1 MTIQLSNHFTYKKLF
16 CYVLPS
22 ILMMLFTSTYSIV
35 DGFFVSN
42 FVGKTA
48 FAAVN
53 LIMPLLLGVSSV
65 GFMLGTGGSAIV
77 SMTLGQGKKDMANR
91 YFSMIVYATFVLGCL
106 FAAAGF
112 TLCPIVARSLG
123 ATGELLGFSVTYGRI
138 LFAAIPFYMMQTMFQ
153 SFFVVAEK
161 PKYNLKVT
169 VAAGLT
175 NIVLDYVLIK
185 VLGWGIQGAAWATAV
200 SYLVGSIVPLIYFF
214 RQHNSSP
221 LRLGATG
228 WYGRIFLKT
237 CTNGSSEMV
246 SNISASVVGFL
257 YNLQLMKYAGEDG
270 VAAYGVIMYAGFIFI
285 AIFIGYSIGSSPIVS
300 YHYGAGNKTELH
312 NMFRKGLTLMTVG
325 GLVLVGLGELA
336 ARPVVALFTS
346 YDVALM
352 EMTVFAARICT
363 LSFVFAAVNI
373 WGSGFFTALNN
384 GLVSALISF
393 LRTLVFQ
400 VTTILLL
407 PLLFGLNG
415 VWFSMVTADFL
426 ATVVTVVF
434 LVRLRRRY
442 GY

>member
-1 MTIQLSNHFTYKKLF
+1 MQIQLSDHFTYRKLF
-16 CYVLPS
+16 RYVLPS

-53 LIMPLLLGVSSV
+53 LIMPLVLGVSSV
-65 GFMLGTGGSAIV
+65 GFM
-77 SMTLGQGKKDMANR
+77 
-91 YFSMIVYATFVLGCL
+91 
-106 FAAAGF
+106 
-112 TLCPIVARSLG
+112 
-123 ATGELLGFSVTYGRI
+123 
-138 LFAAIPFYMMQTMFQ
+138 
-153 SFFVVAEK
+153 
-161 PKYNLKVT
+161 
-169 VAAGLT
+169 
-175 NIVLDYVLIK
+175 
-185 VLGWGIQGAAWATAV
+185 
-200 SYLVGSIVPLIYFF
+200 
-214 RQHNSSP
+214 
-221 LRLGATG
+221 
-228 WYGRIFLKT
+228 
-237 CTNGSSEMV
+237 
-246 SNISASVVGFL
+246 
-257 YNLQLMKYAGEDG
+257 
-270 VAAYGVIMYAGFIFI
+270 
-285 AIFIGYSIGSSPIVS
+285 
-300 YHYGAGNKTELH
+300 
-312 NMFRKGLTLMTVG
+312 
-325 GLVLVGLGELA
+325 LGELA

>member
-1 MTIQLSNHFTYKKLF
+1 MQIQLSDHFTYRKLF
-16 CYVLPS
+16 RYVLPS

-53 LIMPLLLGVSSV
+53 LIMPLVLGVSSV

-77 SMTLGQGKKDMANR
+77 SMTLGQGKGGLANR
-91 YFSMIVYATFVLGCL
+91 YFSMVVYATFVLGCI
-106 FAAAGF
+106 FAAVGF
-112 TLCPIVARSLG
+112 VASPVIARRLG
-123 ATGELLGFSVTYGRI
+123 AAGELLAFCVAYGRI
-138 LFAAIPFYMMQTMFQ
+138 LFAFMPFFMMQTMFQ

-161 PKYNLKVT
+161 PTYNLKVT

-175 NIVLDYVLIK
+175 NIVLDYVFIK
-185 VLGWGIQGAAWATAV
+185 TLGWGIQGAAWATAT
-200 SYLVGSIVPLIYFF
+200 SYLVGSVVPLVYFF

-228 WYGRIFLKT
+228 WYGRVFLKT

-246 SNISASVVGFL
+246 SNLSASVVGFL

-300 YHYGAGNKTELH
+300 YHYGAGNKAELH

>member
-1 MTIQLSNHFTYKKLF
+1 MTIQLSDHFTYRKLF
-16 CYVLPS
+16 RYVLPS

-77 SMTLGQGKKDMANR
+77 SMTLGQGRKDLANR
-91 YFSMIVYATFVLGCL
+91 YFSMIVCATFILGCI

-112 TLCPIVARSLG
+112 LLCPAIARRLG
-123 ATGELLGFSVTYGRI
+123 ATGNLLEFATMYGRL

-161 PKYNLKVT
+161 PNYNLKVT
-169 VAAGLT
+169 VAAGLA
-175 NIVLDYVLIK
+175 NIVLDYVFIK
-185 VLGWGIQGAAWATAV
+185 ICGWGIEGAALATAIG
-200 SYLVGSIVPLIYFF
+200 YLVGSVVPLVYFF
-214 RQHNSSP
+214 RRHNSSP
-221 LRLGATG
+221 LRLGRTRL
-228 WYGRIFLKT
+228 YGRIFIKT

-246 SNISASVVGFL
+246 SNLSASVVGFL

-270 VAAYGVIMYAGFIFI
+270 VAAYGVLMYAGFIFV
-285 AIFIGYSIGSSPIVS
+285 AIFIGYAIGSSPIVS
-300 YHYGAGNKTELH
+300 YHYGAKNTDELH
-312 NMFRKGLTLMTVG
+312 NMFGKGLFLMVAG
-325 GLVLVGLGELA
+325 GVVLVTIGQIFAE
-336 ARPVVALFTS
+336 PMVALFAG
-346 YDVALM
+346 YDQQLM
-352 EMTVFAARICT
+352 AMTLWGGRIC
-363 LSFVFAAVNI
+363 LFSFVFAGINI
-373 WGSGFFTALNN
+373 WGSSFFTALNN

-400 VTTILLL
+400 VATILIL
-407 PLLFGLNG
+407 PLLFGLRG
-415 VWFSMVTADFL
+415 IWFAMVAADFL
-426 ATVVTVVF
+426 AACVTVLF
-434 LVRLRRRY
+434 LLALRKRY

>member
-1 MTIQLSNHFTYKKLF
+1 MQIQLSDHFTYKKLF
-16 CYVLPS
+16 RYVLPS
-22 ILMMLFTSTYSIV
+22 ILMMLFTSTYSVV

-106 FAAAGF
+106 FATAGF

-228 WYGRIFLKT
+228 WYGRIFVKT

-246 SNISASVVGFL
+246 SNLSASVVGFL

-270 VAAYGVIMYAGFIFI
+270 VAAYGVLMYAGFIFV

-393 LRTLVFQ
+393 LRILVFQ

-426 ATVVTVVF
+426 ATVVTVMF

>member
-1 MTIQLSNHFTYKKLF
+1 MTIQLSDHFTYRKLLR
-16 CYVLPS
+16 YVLPS

-91 YFSMIVYATFVLGCL
+91 YFSMIVYATFVLGCI
-106 FAAAGF
+106 FAAVGF
-112 TLCPIVARSLG
+112 VASPAIARRLG
-123 ATGELLGFSVTYGRI
+123 AEGELLEFCVAYGRI

-200 SYLVGSIVPLIYFF
+200 SYLVGSVVPLVYFF

-228 WYGRIFLKT
+228 WYGRVFLKT

-246 SNISASVVGFL
+246 SNLSASVVGFL

-270 VAAYGVIMYAGFIFI
+270 VAAYGVLMYAGFIFV
-285 AIFIGYSIGSSPIVS
+285 AIFIGYAIGSSPIVS
-300 YHYGAGNKTELH
+300 YHYGAGNKPELH
-312 NMFRKGLTLMTVG
+312 NMFGK
-325 GLVLVGLGELA
+325 GLVLMVAGGVVLVSLGQIFAVPL
-336 ARPVVALFTS
+336 VALFTS
-346 YDVALM
+346 YDAQLM
-352 EMTVFAARICT
+352 EMTLWGSRIC
-363 LSFVFAAVNI
+363 LFSFIFVGINI
-373 WGSGFFTALNN
+373 WGSSFFTALNN

-400 VTTILLL
+400 VATILVL
-407 PLLFGLNG
+407 PLIFGLTG
-415 VWFSMVTADFL
+415 IWFAMVSADLL
-426 ATVVTVVF
+426 AAVVTVMF

>member
-1 MTIQLSNHFTYKKLF
+1 
-16 CYVLPS
+16 
-22 ILMMLFTSTYSIV
+22 
-35 DGFFVSN
+35 
-42 FVGKTA
+42 
-48 FAAVN
+48 
-53 LIMPLLLGVSSV
+53 
-65 GFMLGTGGSAIV
+65 
-77 SMTLGQGKKDMANR
+77 
-91 YFSMIVYATFVLGCL
+91 
-106 FAAAGF
+106 
-112 TLCPIVARSLG
+112 
-123 ATGELLGFSVTYGRI
+123 
-138 LFAAIPFYMMQTMFQ
+138 
-153 SFFVVAEK
+153 
-161 PKYNLKVT
+161 
-169 VAAGLT
+169 
-175 NIVLDYVLIK
+175 
-185 VLGWGIQGAAWATAV
+185 
-200 SYLVGSIVPLIYFF
+200 
-214 RQHNSSP
+214 
-221 LRLGATG
+221 
-228 WYGRIFLKT
+228 
-237 CTNGSSEMV
+237 
-246 SNISASVVGFL
+246 
-257 YNLQLMKYAGEDG
+257 
-270 VAAYGVIMYAGFIFI
+270 
-285 AIFIGYSIGSSPIVS
+285 
-300 YHYGAGNKTELH
+300 
-312 NMFRKGLTLMTVG
+312 MTVG

>member
-1 MTIQLSNHFTYKKLF
+1 MTIQLSDHFTYKKLF
-16 CYVLPS
+16 RYVLPS

-123 ATGELLGFSVTYGRI
+123 ATGELLEFSVTYGRI

-228 WYGRIFLKT
+228 WYGRIFVKT

-246 SNISASVVGFL
+246 SNLSASVVGFL
-257 YNLQLMKYAGEDG
+257 YNLQLMRYAGEDA
-270 VAAYGVIMYAGFIFI
+270 VAAYGVLMYAGFAVVALFT
-285 AIFIGYSIGSSPIVS
+285 GYAIGSSPIVS
-300 YHYGAGNKTELH
+300 YHYGAGNKAELH
-312 NMFRKGLTLMTVG
+312 NMFRKGLFLMIVVG
-325 GLVLVGLGELA
+325 VVLVAIGQAFAVPL
-336 ARPVVALFTS
+336 VSLFTS
-346 YDVALM
+346 YDTQLM
-352 EMTVFAARICT
+352 EMTLQGGRIYFF
-363 LSFVFAAVNI
+363 SFVFAGMSI
-373 WGSGFFTALNN
+373 WGSSFFTALNN

-400 VTTILLL
+400 VAAILVL
-407 PLLFGLNG
+407 PLIFGLTG
-415 VWFSMVTADFL
+415 IWFAMVSADLL
-426 ATVVTVVF
+426 AAVVTVMF

>member
-1 MTIQLSNHFTYKKLF
+1 MQIQLSDHFTYRKLLR
-16 CYVLPS
+16 YVLPS

-106 FAAAGF
+106 FATAGF

-228 WYGRIFLKT
+228 WYGRIFVKT

-246 SNISASVVGFL
+246 SNLSASVVGFL
-257 YNLQLMKYAGEDG
+257 YNLQLMRYAGEDG
-270 VAAYGVIMYAGFIFI
+270 VAAYGVLMYAGFIFV

-393 LRTLVFQ
+393 LRILVFQ

-426 ATVVTVVF
+426 ATVVTVMF

>member
-1 MTIQLSNHFTYKKLF
+1 MQIQLSDHFTYRKLF
-16 CYVLPS
+16 RYVLPS

-35 DGFFVSN
+35 DGLFVSN

-112 TLCPIVARSLG
+112 TLCPVVARSLG

-185 VLGWGIQGAAWATAV
+185 VLGWGVAGAAWATAT
-200 SYLVGSIVPLIYFF
+200 SYLVGSVVPLVYFF

-228 WYGRIFLKT
+228 WYGRVFLKT

-246 SNISASVVGFL
+246 SNLSASVVGFL
-257 YNLQLMKYAGEDG
+257 YNLQLMRYAGEDG
-270 VAAYGVIMYAGFIFI
+270 VAAYGVLMYAGFIFV
-285 AIFIGYSIGSSPIVS
+285 AIFIGYAIGSSPIVS
-300 YHYGAGNKTELH
+300 YHYGAGNKPELH
-312 NMFRKGLTLMTVG
+312 NMFGK
-325 GLVLVGLGELA
+325 GLVLMVAGGVVLVSLGQIFAVPL
-336 ARPVVALFTS
+336 VALFTG
-346 YDVALM
+346 YDKDLM
-352 EMTVFAARICT
+352 LMTLRGGRISLFC
-363 LSFVFAAVNI
+363 FVFTGVNI
-373 WGSGFFTALNN
+373 WGSSFFTALNN

-393 LRTLVFQ
+393 MRTLVFQ
-400 VTTILLL
+400 VATILVL
-407 PLLFGLNG
+407 PLIFGLTG
-415 VWFSMVTADFL
+415 IWFAMVSADLL
-426 ATVVTVVF
+426 AAVVTVMF

>member
-1 MTIQLSNHFTYKKLF
+1 MQIQLSDHFTYRKLLR
-16 CYVLPS
+16 YVLPS

-106 FAAAGF
+106 FATAGF

-228 WYGRIFLKT
+228 WYGRIFVKT

-246 SNISASVVGFL
+246 SNLSASVVGFL

-270 VAAYGVIMYAGFIFI
+270 VAAYGVLMYAGFIFV

-393 LRTLVFQ
+393 LRILVFQ

-426 ATVVTVVF
+426 ATVVTVMF

>member
-1 MTIQLSNHFTYKKLF
+1 MQIQLSDHFTYKKLF
-16 CYVLPS
+16 RYVLPS

-77 SMTLGQGKKDMANR
+77 SMTLGQGKGRLANR
-91 YFSMIVYATFVLGCL
+91 YFSMIVYATFVLGCG
-106 FAAAGF
+106 FAVLGF
-112 TLCPIVARSLG
+112 FLSPNIARRLG
-123 ATGELLGFSVTYGRI
+123 AEGDLLSFCITYGRI
-138 LFAAIPFYMMQTMFQ
+138 LFAAIPLYMMQTMFQ

-161 PKYNLKVT
+161 PGYNLKIT
-169 VAAGLT
+169 MAAGLT
-175 NIVLDYVLIK
+175 NIVLDFVFIK

-228 WYGRIFLKT
+228 WYGRIFVKT

-246 SNISASVVGFL
+246 SNLSASVVGFL
-257 YNLQLMKYAGEDG
+257 YNLQLMRYAGEDG
-270 VAAYGVIMYAGFIFI
+270 VAAYGVLMYAGFIFV
-285 AIFIGYSIGSSPIVS
+285 AIFIGYAIGSSPIVS
-300 YHYGAGNKTELH
+300 YHYGAENKPELH
-312 NMFRKGLTLMTVG
+312 NMFGK
-325 GLVLVGLGELA
+325 GLVLMVAGGVVLVSLGQIFAVPL
-336 ARPVVALFTS
+336 VALFTS
-346 YDVALM
+346 YDAQLM
-352 EMTVFAARICT
+352 EMTLWGSRIC
-363 LSFVFAAVNI
+363 LFSFIFVGINI
-373 WGSGFFTALNN
+373 WGSSFFTALNN

-400 VTTILLL
+400 VAAILVL
-407 PLLFGLNG
+407 PLIFGLTG
-415 VWFSMVTADFL
+415 IWFAMVSADLL
-426 ATVVTVVF
+426 AAVVTVMF

>member
-1 MTIQLSNHFTYKKLF
+1 MQIQLSDHFTYKKLF
-16 CYVLPS
+16 RYVLPS

-106 FAAAGF
+106 FATAGF

-228 WYGRIFLKT
+228 WYGRIFVKT

-246 SNISASVVGFL
+246 SNLSASVVGFL

-270 VAAYGVIMYAGFIFI
+270 VAAYGVLMYAGFIFV

-393 LRTLVFQ
+393 LRILVFQ

-426 ATVVTVVF
+426 ATVVTVMF

>member
-1 MTIQLSNHFTYKKLF
+1 MQIQLSDHFTYRKLLR
-16 CYVLPS
+16 YVLPS

-106 FAAAGF
+106 FATAGF

-185 VLGWGIQGAAWATAV
+185 VLGWGIQGAAWATAT

-228 WYGRIFLKT
+228 WYGRIFVKT

-246 SNISASVVGFL
+246 SNLSASVVGFL
-257 YNLQLMKYAGEDG
+257 YNLQLMRYAGEDG
-270 VAAYGVIMYAGFIFI
+270 VAAYGVLMYAGFIFV
-285 AIFIGYSIGSSPIVS
+285 AIFIGYAIGSSPIVS
-300 YHYGAGNKTELH
+300 YHYGAKNQAELH
-312 NMFRKGLTLMTVG
+312 NMFGKGLLLMLVG
-325 GLVLVGLGELA
+325 GAILVSIGQLF
-336 ARPVVALFTS
+336 ARPLVALFTG
-346 YDVALM
+346 YDKDLM
-352 EMTVFAARICT
+352 LMTLRGGRISLFC
-363 LSFVFAAVNI
+363 FVFTGVNI
-373 WGSGFFTALNN
+373 WGSSFFTALNN

-400 VTTILLL
+400 VVAILVL
-407 PLLFGLNG
+407 PLIFGLTG
-415 VWFSMVTADFL
+415 IWFAMVSADLL
-426 ATVVTVVF
+426 AAVVTVIL

>member
-1 MTIQLSNHFTYKKLF
+1 MTIQLSDHFTYKKLF
-16 CYVLPS
+16 RYVLPS

-53 LIMPLLLGVSSV
+53 LIMPLVLGVSSV

-106 FAAAGF
+106 FATAGF

-123 ATGELLGFSVTYGRI
+123 ATGELLEFSVTYGRI
-138 LFAAIPFYMMQTMFQ
+138 LFAAIPFYMMQSMFQ

-185 VLGWGIQGAAWATAV
+185 VLGWRIQGAAWATAV

-228 WYGRIFLKT
+228 WYGRIFVKT

-246 SNISASVVGFL
+246 SNLSASVVGFL

-270 VAAYGVIMYAGFIFI
+270 VAAYGVLMYAGFIFV
-285 AIFIGYSIGSSPIVS
+285 AIFIGYAIGSSPIVS
-300 YHYGAGNKTELH
+300 YHYGAGNKPELH
-312 NMFRKGLTLMTVG
+312 NMFGK
-325 GLVLVGLGELA
+325 GLVLMVAGGVVLVSLGQIFAVPL
-336 ARPVVALFTS
+336 VALFTS
-346 YDVALM
+346 YDAQLM
-352 EMTVFAARICT
+352 EMTLWGSRIC
-363 LSFVFAAVNI
+363 LFSFIFAGINI
-373 WGSGFFTALNN
+373 WGSSFFTALNN

-400 VTTILLL
+400 VAAILVL
-407 PLLFGLNG
+407 PLIFGLTG
-415 VWFSMVTADFL
+415 IWFAMVSADLL
-426 ATVVTVVF
+426 AAVVTVMF